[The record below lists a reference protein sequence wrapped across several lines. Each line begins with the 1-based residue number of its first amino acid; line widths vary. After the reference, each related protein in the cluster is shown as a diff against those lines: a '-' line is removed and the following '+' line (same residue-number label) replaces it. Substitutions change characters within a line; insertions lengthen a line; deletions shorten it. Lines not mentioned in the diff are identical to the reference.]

1 MILLFMVSV
10 ILLILL
16 LLTMNAED
24 NFFTEI
30 VKCEVC
36 LFFGGMIFS
45 LSNWTSVTFSDQYI
59 IKV

>member
-1 MILLFMVSV
+1 MS
-10 ILLILL
+10 
-16 LLTMNAED
+16 AED